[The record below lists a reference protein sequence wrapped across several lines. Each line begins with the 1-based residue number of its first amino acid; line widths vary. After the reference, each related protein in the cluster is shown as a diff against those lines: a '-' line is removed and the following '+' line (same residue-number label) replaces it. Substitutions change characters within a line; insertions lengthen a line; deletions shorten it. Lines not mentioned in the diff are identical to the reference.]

1 MAARPKDGRETR
13 VCVAQIG
20 AAHGLK
26 GEVRLRSYTQEPADF
41 AAYGALETEDRSRK
55 LKVETARFAKDHF
68 VVRFDGIDDRNAAE
82 ALRNVNL
89 YIARETLPAV
99 EENDTFYCA
108 DLIGLSAVTRDK
120 SAFGEV
126 IAVQNYGAGDIL
138 EIRRGDGSTFLLP
151 FTEAAVPEIDIAGGI
166 VVVDPPRDAP
176 DSEKPEA

>member
-99 EENDTFYCA
+99 EEDE
-108 DLIGLSAVTRDK
+108 IGRAHV
-120 SAFGEV
+120 
-126 IAVQNYGAGDIL
+126 
-138 EIRRGDGSTFLLP
+138 
-151 FTEAAVPEIDIAGGI
+151 
-166 VVVDPPRDAP
+166 
-176 DSEKPEA
+176 

>member
-99 EENDTFYCA
+99 EEGDTFYCA
-108 DLIGLSAVTRDK
+108 DLIGLSAVMRDK
-120 SAFGEV
+120 SPFGEV
-126 IAVQNYGAGDIL
+126 TAVQNYGAGDIL